1 MKTVEQA
8 RQRVLDIAGDIEYD
22 YDPDTLLTAVKVLEE
37 AVRAECDQP
46 VNPVRPNAARLL
58 CNIAQWVESKCTLHN
73 SVEIHYIVDGYEV
86 QEVVGDGARVAK
98 SYKGDTVARA
108 LLVAAASNGALDP

>member
-1 MKTVEQA
+1 MSVQQA
-8 RQRVLDIAGDIEYD
+8 RQRVLDIAGDVEYD
-22 YDPDTLLTAVKVLEE
+22 YDPETLRTAVGVLEQ
-37 AVRAECDQP
+37 AIRDECGQV

-58 CNIAQWVESKCTLHN
+58 CNIAQWLESKCTLHN
-73 SVEIHYIVDGYEV
+73 TIEIHYVVDGYEV

-108 LLVAAASNGALDP
+108 LLVAAATNGALNP